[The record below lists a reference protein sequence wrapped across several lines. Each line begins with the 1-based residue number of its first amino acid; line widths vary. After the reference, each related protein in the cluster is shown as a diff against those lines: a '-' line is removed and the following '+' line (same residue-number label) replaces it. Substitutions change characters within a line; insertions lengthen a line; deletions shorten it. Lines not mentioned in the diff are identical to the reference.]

1 MSSVVSTSVPSKSKR
16 AAFST
21 VWLQPALEE
30 AADVPGLDLL
40 EAGGVGQL
48 QMYGGD
54 ADLVVPDGG
63 EVGALLVV
71 VARRVVVD
79 VVADAPA
86 LVADLDQLV
95 LVEPAPEPRDPR
107 ASDLLLRQVRRVDV
121 EDPARREP
129 LEGDLRQPGGEG
141 GRRFEVQLRL
151 GPGVPGAPDAQRDR
165 DARNPDH
172 DPLQGPRDRPG
183 VGYVVAEVL
192 AVVYPRDDDVGHEV
206 HEPQSDEAHA
216 VYRRPRAGVA
226 HDAVG
231 HLALLD
237 VEGATEGDAP
247 PYPAPVAVRG
257 HGQDVAHLLEGLPG
271 REQPRRV
278 YTVVVGQYYAH
289 LTSLIRSRPKRPPSQ
304 KRVLILSPHGATTG
318 CGSIFPAARGARVR
332 GDRHLTNYLTRR
344 YGQSRV
350 FAIAYRGCDRG
361 DLARGPLCSWTPQN
375 GSGIAPTTTGSSPT
389 SRSWASASAS
399 SA

>member
-129 LEGDLRQPGGEG
+129 LEGDLRQPGREL
-141 GRRFEVQLRL
+141 GRGPEVQLRL
-151 GPGVPGAPDAQRDR
+151 YPRMPGSPDAKGDR
-165 DARNPDH
+165 DAWHADH
-172 DPLQGPRDRPG
+172 DPLHGPGHRPR

-192 AVVYPRDDDVGHEV
+192 AVVYPRDDDVWLEV
-206 HEPQSDEAHA
+206 HETQSHEAHA
-216 VYRRPRAGVA
+216 VNRRPRAGVA
-226 HDAVG
+226 NDAVG

-237 VEGATEGDAP
+237 VERCAEGYAP
-247 PYPAPVAVRG
+247 PHPA
-257 HGQDVAHLLEGLPG
+257 
-271 REQPRRV
+271 
-278 YTVVVGQYYAH
+278 
-289 LTSLIRSRPKRPPSQ
+289 
-304 KRVLILSPHGATTG
+304 
-318 CGSIFPAARGARVR
+318 
-332 GDRHLTNYLTRR
+332 
-344 YGQSRV
+344 
-350 FAIAYRGCDRG
+350 
-361 DLARGPLCSWTPQN
+361 
-375 GSGIAPTTTGSSPT
+375 
-389 SRSWASASAS
+389 
-399 SA
+399 